1 MEQVNTKYVNMPRTI
16 KAYTVHNDDDTYTI
30 MLNSRHNHEQ
40 LIKSYQHE
48 IEHIVGDDFYNDKDG
63 ADVIKFDAHN

>member
-1 MEQVNTKYVNMPRTI
+1 M
-16 KAYTVHNDDDTYTI
+16 HNDDNTYTI

-63 ADVIKFDAHN
+63 ADVIEFDAHN